1 VASARI
7 PRFLPAHPPLSGLYT
22 TAMKQS
28 PEPGGRFRP
37 AVLTPHELVRGRLLR
52 RVTAENA
59 LGAAHC
65 TLIVGPAGF
74 GKTTLL
80 AQAYRHIAAQ
90 GHPTIWLECNRHD
103 VDPSHFLNSLYAA
116 GSAAGANTTDPDFD
130 TSDFGRRAAELGAN
144 VCLCIDGLEHVIAT
158 DTEPLIERLL
168 GSLPPRARVLLA
180 SRRLPNA
187 WFLELEL
194 QGLAVSIEA
203 NDLRLTRPELA
214 ELLPERFTPGQ
225 VAQVSALTEG
235 WPVAAQLTRLRA
247 QDTASIADMLERLA
261 YEGLGLFEYLAHK
274 VLEVLSN
281 DQRELLR
288 VSSIL
293 SAITP
298 GLANALMQRDDGY
311 ALLSGVLRLAP
322 IVSVTSDRDFTI
334 RLHPLLRQYMRGELA
349 RAGQEHERALHRQAA
364 RTLAAGGQILEAV
377 QHALEADDLPLA
389 LEEFDRAGGEE
400 LIFTLGPRQVHTLA
414 ETLPQAARE
423 GSLRLQ
429 FTDFL
434 LALVDGHA
442 HLTSKLL
449 ARLLQGLAAAPKV
462 GPDPGTAWREFAA
475 TYSAVFAELLADLN
489 DGAGPD
495 LLERCAAVERL
506 AHLHFAH
513 NEAYLGLVLA
523 IEVLLFSRH
532 ASTAESRRAL
542 QDYIALCERNHFAP
556 HLPSV
561 NPQRGLLAF
570 LEGDLDA
577 ALGFLARPQLKRIDR
592 FAEPEPLLAQLS
604 KVLVATI
611 HYERNEIEQSFAIID
626 GVFVDPDRTLPET
639 WALTCRIR
647 ALCLEALGRPA
658 EADHVLSHEE
668 SQARRRDARRL
679 GLIIM
684 ALQLE
689 LGIRRGQPDLSK
701 LETLVNALE
710 NELERAEASWF
721 FAACLGRAV
730 VPALTLAAGQP
741 HARKLAMQLV
751 DRARASGNQLSQA
764 TGLILLARAE
774 DAAGEAT
781 NSRQHLSAA
790 LKSTGRMRIV
800 RPYIDIWAKATVPL
814 VNIVAEQTS
823 AEEVEHIRYVLRA
836 LDTAVPSTLDGWS
849 VLSERERDVLSALS
863 AHATT
868 KAVAKSLGLSP
879 ETVKH
884 HLKGI
889 FSKLGVHSRTEALE
903 RLAQLSD

>member
-1 VASARI
+1 MK
-7 PRFLPAHPPLSGLYT
+7 HPL
-22 TAMKQS
+22 
-28 PEPGGRFRP
+28 EPGGRFRP
-37 AVLTPHELVRGRLLR
+37 AVLTPHELVRGRLLL

-59 LGAAHC
+59 LGAPHC

-80 AQAYRHIAAQ
+80 AQAYRHFGSQ
-90 GHPTIWLECNRHD
+90 GDPTIWLECNERD
-103 VDPSHFLNSLYAA
+103 ADPSHFLNSLYAA
-116 GSAAGANTTDPDFD
+116 GSAAGTDTTDPEFN

-168 GSLPPRARVLLA
+168 GSLPPRAHVLLA

-194 QGLAVSIEA
+194 QGLAASIQA

-214 ELLPERFTPGQ
+214 ELLPERFSPGQ
-225 VAQVSALTEG
+225 IAQVSALTEG

-247 QDTASIADMLERLA
+247 RDTPSIGEMLERLA
-261 YEGLGLFEYLAHK
+261 HEGLGLFEYLAHK
-274 VLEVLSN
+274 VLEVLSS

-288 VSSIL
+288 LTSIL

-298 GLANALMQRDDGY
+298 ALANALMQRDDGY
-311 ALLSGVLRLAP
+311 ALMSGVLRLAP

-349 RAGQEHERALHRQAA
+349 RSGKEHERALHRLAA
-364 RTLAAGGQILEAV
+364 RTLAAAGQILEAV
-377 QHALEADDLPLA
+377 QHALEADDVRLA
-389 LEEFDRAGGEE
+389 LEEFDRAGGDE

-442 HLTSKLL
+442 HLTSELRV
-449 ARLLQGLAAAPKV
+449 RLLRSLAAAQNLDH
-462 GPDPGTAWREFAA
+462 DPGAAWREFATA
-475 TYSAVFAELLADLN
+475 YSTVFSDLLADLN

-495 LLERCAAVERL
+495 VLERSAAVERL
-506 AHLHFAH
+506 AHLHFSH

-532 ASTAESRRAL
+532 ASLGESRRAL
-542 QDYIALCERNHFAP
+542 NDYVALCERNHFAP
-556 HLPSV
+556 RLPSV
-561 NPQRGLLAF
+561 NPQRGWLAF

-611 HYERNEIEQSFAIID
+611 HYERNEVEQSFSIID
-626 GVFVDPDRTLPET
+626 GIFVDPDRTLPET
-639 WALTCRIR
+639 WALACRIR
-647 ALCLEALGRPA
+647 ALCLEALGRSA

-679 GLIIM
+679 GLIITAQQM
-684 ALQLE
+684 E
-689 LGIRRGQPDLSK
+689 LGIRRGQADLSK
-701 LETLVNALE
+701 LEMLVNALE
-710 NELERAEASWF
+710 QELDRPDASWL
-721 FAACLGRAV
+721 FAAALGRAAI
-730 VPALTLAAGQP
+730 PALTLTAQQP
-741 HARKLAMQLV
+741 QARKLAMQLV
-751 DRARASGNQLSQA
+751 ARARARGNQLLLAS
-764 TGLILLARAE
+764 GEILLARAE
-774 DAAGEAT
+774 DAAGEAAR
-781 NSRQHLSAA
+781 SRAHLSAA
-790 LKSTGRMRIV
+790 LKSTGRMQVV
-800 RPYIDIWAKATVPL
+800 RPYMDLWANGTASL
-814 VNIVAEQTS
+814 VNIVAEQNS
-823 AEEVEHIRYVLRA
+823 AQDVEHIRHVLRA
-836 LDTAVPSTLDGWS
+836 LDTAVPSTLDGWGM
-849 VLSERERDVLSALS
+849 LSERERDVLSALS
-863 AHATT
+863 AHPTT
-868 KAVAKSLGLSP
+868 KAIAKSLGLSP

-889 FSKLGVHSRTEALE
+889 FAKLGVHSRAEALE
-903 RLAQLSD
+903 RLARLSDHPPG

>member
-1 VASARI
+1 
-7 PRFLPAHPPLSGLYT
+7 
-22 TAMKQS
+22 MKQRPDPS
-28 PEPGGRFRP
+28 GRFQP
-37 AVLTPHELVRGRLLR
+37 AVLAPHELVRSRLLL

-59 LGAAHC
+59 LGAPHC

-80 AQAYRHIAAQ
+80 AQAYRHFTVQ
-90 GHPTIWLECNRHD
+90 GDPVIWLECNEHD
-103 VDPSHFLNSLYAA
+103 ADPSHFLNSLYAA
-116 GSAAGANTTDPDFD
+116 GSAAGTDTTDSEFN
-130 TSDFGRRAAELGAN
+130 TSDFGRRAAELGEN

-158 DTEPLIERLL
+158 DTEPLLERLL
-168 GSLPPRARVLLA
+168 GSLPPRAHVLLA

-194 QGLAVSIEA
+194 QGLAASIEA
-203 NDLRLTRPELA
+203 NDLRLTRTELA

-225 VAQVSALTEG
+225 IAQVAALTEG

-247 QDTASIADMLERLA
+247 RDTASIVEMLERLA
-261 YEGLGLFEYLAHK
+261 HEGLGLFEYLAHK
-274 VLEVLSN
+274 VLEVLSS
-281 DQRELLR
+281 DERELLR
-288 VSSIL
+288 ATSIL

-311 ALLSGVLRLAP
+311 ALMSGVLRLAP

-349 RAGQEHERALHRQAA
+349 RSGQEQERALHRQAA
-364 RTLAAGGQILEAV
+364 RTLAAAGQILEAV
-377 QHALEADDLPLA
+377 QHALEADDLRLA

-400 LIFTLGPRQVHTLA
+400 LIFTLGPQQVHTLA
-414 ETLPQAARE
+414 ETLPEAARE
-423 GSLRLQ
+423 WSLRLQ

-434 LALVDGHA
+434 LALVGGHT
-442 HLTSKLL
+442 HLTSELR
-449 ARLLQGLAAAPKV
+449 ARLLRGLGAAQNF
-462 GPDPGTAWREFAA
+462 GQDPGAAWREFAA
-475 TYSAVFAELLADLN
+475 AYSTVSSELLADLN
-489 DGAGPD
+489 DGTRPD
-495 LLERCAAVERL
+495 MLEGCAAVERL
-506 AHLHFAH
+506 AHLHFPH
-513 NEAYLGLVLA
+513 NETYLGLILA
-523 IEVLLFSRH
+523 IEVLIFSRH
-532 ASTAESRRAL
+532 ASLGESRRAL

-561 NPQRGLLAF
+561 NPQRGWLAF

-592 FAEPEPLLAQLS
+592 FAEPEPLLAQVG

-626 GVFVDPDRTLPET
+626 GVLVDPDRTLPET

-647 ALCLEALGRPA
+647 ASCLEALGRSA
-658 EADHVLSHEE
+658 EADHVLSREG

-679 GLIIM
+679 GLIIT
-684 ALQLE
+684 ALQME

-710 NELERAEASWF
+710 HELDRADASWL
-721 FAACLGRAV
+721 FADSLGRAV
-730 VPALTLAAGQP
+730 VPALTLTAQHP
-741 HARKLAMQLV
+741 QARKLAMQLV
-751 DRARASGNQLSQA
+751 QRAQARGNQLLEV
-764 TGLILLARAE
+764 TGQILLARTE
-774 DAAGEAT
+774 DSSGEAA
-781 NSRQHLSAA
+781 NSRLLLCAA
-790 LKSTGRMRIV
+790 LKSTGRMRVV
-800 RPYIDIWAKATVPL
+800 RPYMDIWAKATVPL

-823 AEEVEHIRYVLRA
+823 VEDVEHIRHVLRA
-836 LDTAVPSTLDGWS
+836 LDTAVPSTLDGWGM
-849 VLSERERDVLSALS
+849 LSERERDVLSALS

-868 KAVAKSLGLSP
+868 KAIAKSLGLSP

-889 FSKLGVHSRTEALE
+889 FAKLGVHSRAEALE
-903 RLAQLSD
+903 RLARLSDHPPG